1 MNFDLHSRQ
10 IPRLLNDWR
19 VCWFVLLL
27 PVALFLPAMP
37 IDETRYLSVAWEM
50 RLHGDFLS
58 LHLNGEPYSDKG
70 PLLFWLINIA
80 WGFAGP
86 CVWIVRV
93 GVLVVSL
100 ASLLL
105 FERLVRRLGGDTDDG
120 NSLLARRATLIF
132 AGIVYI
138 ALFSSAIM
146 FDVLLTACVLLALHG
161 VLDLDQRSW
170 WRGVATFAVGL
181 GLGLLVKGPVVL
193 LDAGMVALLAPW
205 WSATARDEKAKWYG
219 CVALGMLG
227 GVAIALVWAL
237 AAYGPQEFWDAIV
250 VRQTVGRV
258 AKSFAHQ
265 RPPWWYL
272 MVLPLMLLPWTLALR
287 APWRVWRH
295 SLQAPSRTLR
305 FAAVWFVPTF
315 IAFCLVSGKQP
326 HYLLPLLPALA
337 LYMAQVLGTDGA
349 YLRNRWF
356 AALLVIAGVGLATL
370 PYLAAY
376 ANEIAWLQRMV
387 KAGTLTESS
396 LRVFAGIWPLWG
408 LLAIALG
415 VWLLRKRDGDLV
427 ELTLSSAVVA
437 LIGMLVLAQGVGPYV
452 DVTAAAARIKDFQ
465 TRGQPIAH
473 LAWHHGLYEFSGR
486 LTEPL
491 EKVNYADLRA
501 WCEAHPQGEIVTFD
515 TKYPITATPDVEMP
529 YRFGRIRFWRA
540 ADILTMPPPGA
551 PPKADDEDDT
561 PDD

>member
-1 MNFDLHSRQ
+1 MHIGTVFR
-10 IPRLLNDWR
+10 DWR
-19 VCWFVLLL
+19 VLWLLLLL

-50 RLHGDFLS
+50 RLHGDFLL
-58 LHLNGEPYSDKG
+58 LHLNGAPYSDKG

-80 WGFAGP
+80 WLFAGP

-93 GVLVVSL
+93 GVLAVSL

-105 FERLVRRLGGDTDDG
+105 FERLVRRLGAGSGDG
-120 NSLLARRATLIF
+120 NVALARRATLIF

-161 VLDLDQRSW
+161 ILDLDQRRW
-170 WRGVATFAVGL
+170 WRGVVLFAAGL

-193 LDAGMVALLAPW
+193 LDAGMIALLAPW
-205 WSATARDEKAKWYG
+205 WSETARAGKAKWYA
-219 CVALGMLG
+219 CVLLGMLG
-227 GVAIALVWAL
+227 GVALALVWAL
-237 AAYGPQEFWDAIV
+237 AAYGPQGFWDAIV

-287 APWRVWRH
+287 APWRVWRQ
-295 SLQAPSRTLR
+295 SLQAPSKTLR
-305 FAAVWFVPTF
+305 FAIAWFVPTF

-356 AALLVIAGVGLATL
+356 AALLVLAGIGMVAV
-370 PYLAAY
+370 PYVAAH

-408 LLAIALG
+408 LLALALG
-415 VWLLRKRDGDLV
+415 LWLLRRRDGNLV
-427 ELTLSSAVVA
+427 ELTLSSAA
-437 LIGMLVLAQGVGPYV
+437 IAMIGMLTLAQGVGPYV

-473 LAWHHGLYEFSGR
+473 LAWHHGLFEFAGR
-486 LTEPL
+486 LTQPL
-491 EKVNYADLRA
+491 EKVDWTDLRA
-501 WCEAHPQGEIVTFD
+501 WCEAHPQGEIVSFY
-515 TKYPITATPDVEMP
+515 TKYPITAKPDVEMP

-540 ADILTMPPPGA
+540 ADILTMPPPVA
-551 PPKADDEDDT
+551 PAKPDDEDET

>member
-1 MNFDLHSRQ
+1 MNFDLHYRQ
-10 IPRLLNDWR
+10 ISRLLNTWQL
-19 VCWFVLLL
+19 WWLVLLL
-27 PVALFLPAMP
+27 PIALLLPAMS
-37 IDETRYLSVAWEM
+37 IDESRYLSIAWEM
-50 RLHGDFLS
+50 RLHGDFLL
-58 LHLNGEPYSDKG
+58 LHLNGAPYSDKG
-70 PLLFWLINIA
+70 PLLFWLINLA
-80 WGFAGP
+80 WLVAGLS
-86 CVWIVRV
+86 VWIVRV
-93 GVLVVSL
+93 GVLAVSL
-100 ASLLL
+100 VSLLL
-105 FERLVRRLGGDTDDG
+105 FERLVRRLGAGTNDG
-120 NSLLARRATLIF
+120 NAALARHATLIL
-132 AGIVYI
+132 AGIIYI
-138 ALFSSAIM
+138 AIFSCAIM

-161 VLDLDQRSW
+161 VLDLDQRRW

-305 FAAVWFVPTF
+305 YAAVWFVPTF

-370 PYLAAY
+370 PYLAAH

-415 VWLLRKRDGDLV
+415 VWLLRKRDGNLV

-515 TKYPITATPDVEMP
+515 TKYPITAKPDVEMP

-551 PPKADDEDDT
+551 SPKADDEDDT

>member
-1 MNFDLHSRQ
+1 MP
-10 IPRLLNDWR
+10 IGTLLRDWR
-19 VCWFVLLL
+19 LWWLLLLL

-50 RLHGDFLS
+50 RLHGDFLL
-58 LHLNGEPYSDKG
+58 LHLNGAPYSDKG
-70 PLLFWLINIA
+70 PLLFWLINVA
-80 WGFAGP
+80 WLFAGP

-105 FERLVRRLGGDTDDG
+105 FERLVRRLGGGADDG
-120 NSLLARRATLIF
+120 NAPLARRATLIF

-161 VLDLDQRSW
+161 VLDLDQRR
-170 WRGVATFAVGL
+170 WRRGMVLFAAGL

-193 LDAGMVALLAPW
+193 LDAGTVALLAPW
-205 WSATARDEKAKWYG
+205 WSETARAGKAKWYG
-219 CVALGMLG
+219 CVVLGMLG
-227 GVAIALVWAL
+227 GVAIALAWAL
-237 AAYGPQEFWDAIV
+237 AAYGPQGFWDAIV

-287 APWRVWRH
+287 APWRVWRQ
-295 SLQAPSRTLR
+295 SLQVPSKTLR
-305 FAAVWFVPTF
+305 LAIVWFVPTF
-315 IAFCLVSGKQP
+315 VAFCLVSGKQP

-337 LYMAQVLGTDGA
+337 LYMAQVLGAEGA

-356 AALLVIAGVGLATL
+356 AALLVVAGCGAAAV
-370 PYLAAY
+370 PYLATH

-408 LLAIALG
+408 SLAIALG
-415 VWLLRKRDGDLV
+415 LWLLRKRDGNLV
-427 ELTLSSAVVA
+427 ELTLSSAAVA
-437 LIGMLVLAQGVGPYV
+437 MIGMLTLAQGVGPYV

-473 LAWHHGLYEFSGR
+473 LAWHHGLFEFPGR

-491 EKVNYADLRA
+491 EKVNFADLRA
-501 WCEAHPQGEIVTFD
+501 WCEAHPQGEIVSFY
-515 TKYPITATPDVEMP
+515 TKYPITAKPDAEMP

-540 ADILTMPPPGA
+540 ADILTMPPPEA

>member
-1 MNFDLHSRQ
+1 MYIGTVFRN
-10 IPRLLNDWR
+10 WR
-19 VCWFVLLL
+19 VLWILLLL

-50 RLHGDFLS
+50 RLHGDFLL
-58 LHLNGEPYSDKG
+58 LHLNGAPYSDKG

-80 WGFAGP
+80 WLVAGP
-86 CVWIVRV
+86 CVWIVRA
-93 GVLVVSL
+93 GVLAVSL
-100 ASLLL
+100 VSLLL
-105 FERLVRRLGGDTDDG
+105 FERVVTRLGSGSADG
-120 NSLLARRATLIF
+120 CAALARRATLIF

-161 VLDLDQRSW
+161 VLDLDARRW
-170 WRGVATFAVGL
+170 RRGVVVFAVGL

-193 LDAGMVALLAPW
+193 LDAGIVALLAPW
-205 WSATARDEKAKWYG
+205 WSETAREEKSKWFA
-219 CVALGMLG
+219 CVLLGMLG

-237 AAYGPQEFWDAIV
+237 AAYGPQGFWEAIV

-265 RPPWWYL
+265 RPPWWYF

-287 APWRVWRH
+287 APWRVWRE
-295 SLQAPSRTLR
+295 SLRAPSKALR
-305 FAAVWFVPTF
+305 FALAWFVPTF
-315 IAFCLVSGKQP
+315 VAFCLVSGKQP

-337 LYMAQVLGTDGA
+337 LYLAQVLGMDGA
-349 YLRNRWF
+349 HLRNRAF
-356 AALLVIAGVGLATL
+356 AVLVLIAGVGLTAV
-370 PYLAAY
+370 PYLAAH
-376 ANEIAWLQRMV
+376 AGDIAWLDRLV

-408 LLAIALG
+408 LFAIALG
-415 VWLLRKRDGDLV
+415 LWLIRKRDGDLL
-427 ELTLSSAVVA
+427 ELTLASATIA
-437 LIGMLVLAQGVGPYV
+437 MIGMLTLAQGVGPYV

-473 LAWHHGLYEFSGR
+473 LAWHHGLFEFPGR
-486 LTEPL
+486 LTQPL

-501 WCEAHPQGEIVTFD
+501 WCEAHPDGEIVSFY
-515 TKYPITATPDVEMP
+515 TKYPITAKPDTEMP
-529 YRFGRIRFWRA
+529 YRFGRIRFWHA
-540 ADILTMPPPGA
+540 ADILTMPPPAA

>member
-1 MNFDLHSRQ
+1 VNFDLHYRQ
-10 IPRLLNDWR
+10 ISRLLNTWQL
-19 VCWFVLLL
+19 WWLVLLL
-27 PVALFLPAMP
+27 PIALLLPAMS
-37 IDETRYLSVAWEM
+37 IDESRYLSIAWEM
-50 RLHGDFLS
+50 RLHGDFLL
-58 LHLNGEPYSDKG
+58 LHLNGAPYSDKG
-70 PLLFWLINIA
+70 PLLFWLINLA
-80 WGFAGP
+80 WLVAGLS
-86 CVWIVRV
+86 VWIVRV
-93 GVLVVSL
+93 GVLAVSL
-100 ASLLL
+100 VSLLL
-105 FERLVRRLGGDTDDG
+105 FERLVRRLGAGTNDG
-120 NSLLARRATLIF
+120 NAALARHATLIL
-132 AGIVYI
+132 AGIIYI
-138 ALFSSAIM
+138 AIFSCAIM

-161 VLDLDQRSW
+161 VLDLDQRRW

-287 APWRVWRH
+287 APWRVWRQ
-295 SLQAPSRTLR
+295 SLQVPSKTLR

-349 YLRNRWF
+349 YLRSRWF

-370 PYLAAY
+370 PYLAAH

-415 VWLLRKRDGDLV
+415 VWLLRKRDGNLV

-515 TKYPITATPDVEMP
+515 TKYPITAKPDVEMP

-551 PPKADDEDDT
+551 SPKADDEDDT